1 MAAHAVPSAATH
13 GGGWFTKLPV
23 LPNAA
28 GASAIALAATPA
40 NNAGAALLILFRMTK
55 ALPPSLIFKPPRLV
69 TRSTMPRL
77 AGCGLAQ
84 ARRGYARPEDG
95 CVELTRCWTVT
106 TIEHQDPGASAEWP
120 TQPLPAPGR
129 ALNPATT
136 QVPGCIVGGR
146 YRLLVCHGT
155 SGVLEFWQAV
165 DLAAGRAV
173 AVTLVDPRSSLPIEW
188 VNEILSLTVRLR
200 GVDAPGIATI
210 LDVLHTGQCG
220 VVVANWVAG
229 GSLRE
234 VADTDPAPEA
244 AAAALESLAMAAEAS
259 HRAGMH
265 LSIDHPARVRI
276 SSDARAVLAFPATLP
291 DGTPHTDLRGIGG
304 CLYALLAKCWP
315 EDVSEPAQL
324 AELRPGT
331 PYLVSATASGLA
343 RPEPGITSAA
353 TVLTMLRQAARD
365 GRDDGADIRV
375 LPPLDP
381 PPPGVYAAFRNF
393 GPDEQAQEARK
404 SVLRATIGTAAAVV
418 AAGVV
423 MLGSSV
429 NEVLQAPDE
438 TPAMDA
444 GQLGLQDGPTSV
456 APKVPEETVKAAAAD
471 APVKPVRA
479 EVFSTDGRPDNP
491 GEAGRVIDGD
501 PATAWS
507 TDRYYDADPFPEF
520 KEGLGLMLELP
531 APTTLG
537 SVEVDLGSTGT
548 VVQVRS
554 APGQSPAALGDTTEI
569 SAPTPMQPGRNTI
582 AVRSREPVKHVL
594 VWVST
599 LGSTDGR
606 NQAAVSEIT
615 LHPPAPPA

>member
-1 MAAHAVPSAATH
+1 M
-13 GGGWFTKLPV
+13 
-23 LPNAA
+23 
-28 GASAIALAATPA
+28 
-40 NNAGAALLILFRMTK
+40 
-55 ALPPSLIFKPPRLV
+55 
-69 TRSTMPRL
+69 
-77 AGCGLAQ
+77 
-84 ARRGYARPEDG
+84 
-95 CVELTRCWTVT
+95 

-120 TQPLPAPGR
+120 TQPIPVPPR
-129 ALNPATT
+129 ARNPATT
-136 QVPGCIVGGR
+136 PVPGCVVGGH

-165 DLAAGRAV
+165 DMATGRAV
-173 AVTLVDPRSSLPIEW
+173 AVTLVDPHSSLPIEW

-200 GVDAPGIATI
+200 GVDALGIATI

-220 VVVANWVAG
+220 VVVADWVAG

-244 AAAALESLAMAAEAS
+244 AAAVLEPLAMAAEAA

-276 SSDARAVLAFPATLP
+276 SSDGQAVLAFPATLP
-291 DGTPHTDLRGIGG
+291 DGTPQADLRGIGS
-304 CLYALLAKCWP
+304 CLYALLAKHWP
-315 EDVSEPAQL
+315 EVPEPAPL
-324 AELRPGT
+324 TELRPGT
-331 PYLVSATASGLA
+331 PYLVSATAAGLV

-353 TVLTMLRQAARD
+353 TVLTMLRQAAHD
-365 GRDDGADIRV
+365 GRDDDVDIRV

-381 PPPGVYAAFRNF
+381 PPPGVYAAFLNF

-404 SVLRATIGTAAAVV
+404 GVLRATIGAAAAVV
-418 AAGVV
+418 TLGVV

-444 GQLGLQDGPTSV
+444 GQLGLQNVPPV
-456 APKVPEETVKAAAAD
+456 APKAPEETVEAAAAD
-471 APVKPVRA
+471 APVKTVKA

-491 GEAGRVIDGD
+491 GEAGRVIDDD

-507 TDRYYDADPFPEF
+507 TDRYYDADPFPKF

-537 SVEVDLGSTGT
+537 SVAVDLGSIGT
-548 VVQVRS
+548 VVQLRS
-554 APGQSPAALGDTTEI
+554 APGQSPAGLGDTTEI
-569 SAPTPMQPGRNTI
+569 SAPAPMQPGRNTI
-582 AVRSREPVKHVL
+582 AVHSREPVKHVL

-615 LHPPAPPA
+615 LHPAAPPA